1 MASMTKWRF
10 PVSTE
15 EKSENTAGDDGAITS
30 ERSVLT
36 FQKNLLSPK
45 SGNLTKD
52 KKKIHTSHRKPQL
65 YHYCGEPVWAE
76 CESDLFLGSSIL
88 HETMN
93 KDRRHVHGQK

>member
-1 MASMTKWRF
+1 MTKWRF
-10 PVSTE
+10 PVGTE
-15 EKSENTAGDDGAITS
+15 EKNENTAGYDGAITS

-52 KKKIHTSHRKPQL
+52 KKIHTSRRKPHL
-65 YHYCGEPVWAE
+65 CHYCREPVRAE

-88 HETMN
+88 QETMN
-93 KDRRHVHGQK
+93 KDRRRGYGQK